1 MGLLYA
7 IEIEPEVEA
16 WLDSITDR
24 EYGRAMAYAEM
35 LAEEAETLGEPYARH
50 LGDGVQELRIPMHP
64 LDMRVSY
71 WLGPGRRVIL
81 LTVFRKTRSRE
92 TAEVERAKRAQKECE
107 AEHGH
112 AGRVYDREV

>member
-1 MGLLYA
+1 MGLLYV

-16 WLDSITDR
+16 WLNSLADR
-24 EYGRAMAYAEM
+24 EYGRVMAYAEL
-35 LAEEAETLGEPYARH
+35 LAEEAQTLGEPYARY
-50 LGDGVQELRIPMHP
+50 LGDGVRELRIPLHP

-71 WLGPGRRVIL
+71 WLGPSQRVIL

-92 TAEVERAKRAQKECE
+92 TAEVERAKRAQKDGE